1 MKHSRRDSVNK
12 TTDKELINEL
22 KEREKPHTVH
32 KVIEIYI
39 IPVFHLATAIAVGL
53 VAYYSYR
60 TTYSSYKVME
70 KSNEIIDT
78 ANLLVIY
85 DAIQTRM
92 DALSS
97 LTIEYE
103 ALQSLHDV
111 QKIED
116 DTPLLELML
125 RKNNAIISFL
135 NTFEFACLQ
144 YENNKIDKEAFKLF
158 YDDNAFKAL
167 LFKYDD
173 WINNR
178 SCPNIINVLEKW
190 KIEGASQ

>member
-1 MKHSRRDSVNK
+1 MNK
-12 TTDKELINEL
+12 TTNKELIKEL
-22 KEREKPHTVH
+22 KEKEKPHTIH

-39 IPVFHLATAIAVGL
+39 IPFLHLATAIFVGV
-53 VAYYSYR
+53 VAF
-60 TTYSSYKVME
+60 
-70 KSNEIIDT
+70 KSCEAMDRNNRIIDT

-85 DAIQTRM
+85 DAIQIRM

-103 ALQSLHDV
+103 ALEPLHDV

-116 DTPLLELML
+116 DTPLIELML
-125 RKNNAIISFL
+125 RKNYATISFL

-158 YDDNAFKAL
+158 YNDDAFFVL
-167 LFKYDD
+167 IDKYK
-173 WINNR
+173 NVVESR
-178 SCPNIINVLEKW
+178 SYPYIKKVRERW
-190 KIEGASQ
+190 KIEGDGH